1 MIKDGINNS
10 TNYQPW
16 ISYVTSE
23 NLVFNQFVDILFFF
37 SLLSLFVWL
46 LLVIFSFLLM
56 EFAVLLFKC

>member
-23 NLVFNQFVDILFFF
+23 NLVFNQFVDIFFF
-37 SLLSLFVWL
+37 FFIVPICMAASCHFL
-46 LLVIFSFLLM
+46 FSFDGICC
-56 EFAVLLFKC
+56 FIV